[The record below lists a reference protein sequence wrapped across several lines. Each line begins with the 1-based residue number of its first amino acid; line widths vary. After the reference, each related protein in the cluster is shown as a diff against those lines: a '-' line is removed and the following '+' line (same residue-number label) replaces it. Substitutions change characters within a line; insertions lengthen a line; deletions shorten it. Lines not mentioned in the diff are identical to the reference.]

1 MDAVRQA
8 ETCAR
13 RAEAFA
19 LMADHHIGYA
29 MPIGGVAAY
38 VEHISPSGVGFD
50 ISCGNKAVL
59 LDADA
64 AAVRANI
71 RAIMDD
77 IWQVISFGI
86 GRKNAE
92 PVDHALFDDDPAWD
106 IPVVRKLRGLA
117 REQLG
122 TVGSGNH
129 YVDLFVDEQE
139 RVWCGVHFGSRGF
152 GHHLADH
159 FIKAGGGKDG
169 MHVEP
174 VLLHVDSALGQE
186 YIAAMQLAGRYAY
199 AGRDWVCQK
208 VASILGARI
217 VDAVHNHHNFAW
229 REVHGGQELWV
240 VRKGATP
247 AFPGQRSFVGGTMA
261 EPAVILEGVE
271 SEESRLA
278 LYSTIH
284 GAGRVMSRT
293 QAAGKR
299 RWKKGRPVAV
309 TEGAVSRKMMMNW
322 VRQAGIELRG
332 AGVDES
338 PHCYKRLEDV
348 LQYHKET
355 VRVLHT
361 LTPIGVA
368 MAGENEHDPYKD

>member
-278 LYSTIH
+278 HYSTIH